1 MRGSV
6 MGEAGRTGRVQRLL
20 NRETRELIVFRSS
33 STTVGESVYQAWTWA
48 VNAVLLLMCISIIDF
63 S

>member
-1 MRGSV
+1 

-33 STTVGESVYQAWTWA
+33 STTVGESSVPGMDLGCECSFVVDVHQH
-48 VNAVLLLMCISIIDF
+48 N
-63 S
+63 